1 MYKCSVCKKEV
12 IVNGVDKPI
21 RACNCVVE
29 VMNGDKIEIK
39 PASIVMDMGDV
50 KLKGHGLFNKL

>member
-21 RACNCVVE
+21 RACDCTVDVV
-29 VMNGDKIEIK
+29 VDGK
-39 PASIVMDMGDV
+39 PGLKLAPIIADMGEAT
-50 KLKGHGLFNKL
+50 LKGHGLFNKT